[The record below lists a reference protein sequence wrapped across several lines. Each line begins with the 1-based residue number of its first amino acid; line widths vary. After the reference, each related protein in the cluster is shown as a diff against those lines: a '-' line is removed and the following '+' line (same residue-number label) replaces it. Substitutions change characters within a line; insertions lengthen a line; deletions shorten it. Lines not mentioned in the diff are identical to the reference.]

1 MDTAWLID
9 FLALAETGS
18 FSRTAEQRNLTQPAF
33 SRRIR
38 ALEDWLGAP
47 LFDRSIVPVELTYPG
62 RLFLP
67 EARKLVEGIET
78 AQRIVR
84 AAAQTGSTSLA
95 LATMDL
101 LAAGFAPVLFG
112 LTGDG
117 SEQAV
122 VNVSVVSARDAEAM
136 LARGQCQLL
145 LRHHHEAFPVR
156 MESPDFVQT
165 TIARDWLVAVGSP
178 DIVMQYEPGEPQQ
191 RIPLLAHDEGTLLGT
206 IFAEAIARPLAHIGF
221 DAVFVSQS
229 AALLHAMALRGK
241 GLAWLPLS
249 LTYDDL
255 QEGRL
260 RAITEPRWR
269 EPVDIVLVRNKA
281 PGSKVLETFWSK
293 TLSLDA
299 SAFGLFDPSIG
310 SALLIK
316 GLPESM
322 RA

>member
-47 LFDRSIVPVELTYPG
+47 LFDRSVVPVELTDPG

-84 AAAQTGSTSLA
+84 AAAQAGSTSLA
-95 LATMDL
+95 LATTDL
-101 LAAGFAPVLFG
+101 LAAGFAPMLLG
-112 LTGDG
+112 LAGEG
-117 SEQAV
+117 GGEAV
-122 VNVSVVSARDAEAM
+122 VNVSVVPARDAEAL
-136 LARGQCQLL
+136 LARGHCQLL
-145 LRHHHEAFPVR
+145 LRHHHEASPVR
-156 MESPDFVQT
+156 MEAADFAQA
-165 TIARDWLVAVGSP
+165 TIARDLLVAVGSP
-178 DIVMQYEPGEPQQ
+178 DIVAHYGRDETH
-191 RIPLLAHDEGTLLGT
+191 RRVPLLAHDEGTFLGSV
-206 IFAEAIARPLAHIGF
+206 FATAIARPLAHVGF

-249 LTYDDL
+249 LTRDDL
-255 QEGRL
+255 REGRL
-260 RAITEPRWR
+260 RAVAESRWR

-281 PGSKVLETFWSK
+281 AGSKVLETFWSK
-293 TLSLDA
+293 ALSLDA
-299 SAFGLFDPSIG
+299 SAFGLSEPI
-310 SALLIK
+310 
-316 GLPESM
+316 
-322 RA
+322 

>member
-47 LFDRSIVPVELTYPG
+47 LFDRSIVPVELTDPG

-84 AAAQTGSTSLA
+84 AAAQTGSTSLV
-95 LATMDL
+95 LTTTDL
-101 LAAGFAPVLFG
+101 LAACFAPMLLG
-112 LTGDG
+112 LAGEG
-117 SEQAV
+117 GGEAI
-122 VNVSVVSARDAEAM
+122 VNVSVVPARDAEAM
-136 LARGQCQLL
+136 LTRGRCQLL
-145 LRHHHEAFPVR
+145 LRHHHEVSPVR
-156 MESPDFVQT
+156 MDGADLAQA
-165 TIARDWLVAVGSP
+165 TIARDLLVPVGSP
-178 DIVMQYEPGEPQQ
+178 DIVAQYGPNEPHR
-191 RIPLLAHDEGTLLGT
+191 RIQLLAHEEGTLLGA
-206 IFAEAIARPLAHIGF
+206 IFAAAITRPLAQVGF

-249 LTYDDL
+249 LTRDDL
-255 QEGRL
+255 REGRL
-260 RAITEPRWR
+260 RAVAEPRWR
-269 EPVDIVLVRNKA
+269 EAIDIVLVRNKA
-281 PGSKVLETFWSK
+281 PGSKVMETFWSK
-293 TLSLDA
+293 ALSLDA
-299 SAFGLFDPSIG
+299 SALGLSEP
-310 SALLIK
+310 
-316 GLPESM
+316 
-322 RA
+322 R